1 MIILNIILFLI
12 LIVLQVLDVYTTNKI
27 LSQGGRELNKIMK
40 FFMDK
45 FKSFWYI
52 PKVLIVLCSVMFL
65 LFLPILYMSI
75 VLGLI
80 NCFYIYVVF
89 HNFKEIK

>member
-40 FFMDK
+40 FFMNK
-45 FKSFWYI
+45 FKSF
-52 PKVLIVLCSVMFL
+52 
-65 LFLPILYMSI
+65 
-75 VLGLI
+75 
-80 NCFYIYVVF
+80 
-89 HNFKEIK
+89 